1 MSTAVRTAREVVE
14 LYNLELRNNRKFDLA
29 DELIADTMIRH
40 EVGES
45 QTLTREQALKRVTDT
60 WAEFDHIQFD
70 LNIVVASAE
79 GEHVTIVYDSVLSK
93 GENDVRV
100 ASIEVF
106 RVVDGKIVEVWNCG
120 YKLGVW
126 S

>member
-1 MSTAVRTAREVVE
+1 MPSW
-14 LYNLELRNNRKFDLA
+14 LY
-29 DELIADTMIRH
+29 
-40 EVGES
+40 
-45 QTLTREQALKRVTDT
+45 
-60 WAEFDHIQFD
+60 
-70 LNIVVASAE
+70 IVVASAD